1 MNTSELRGKSAD
13 ELQKRLVEL
22 HREHLNLRVQR
33 ATGQMTNPSRFRT
46 LRREVARVK
55 TLLKEQASQAGA

>member
-1 MNTSELRGKSAD
+1 MKTRELRGKSAQ
-13 ELQKRLVEL
+13 ELQGRLVEL

-33 ATGQMTNPSRFRT
+33 ATGQLTNPSRFRS
-46 LRREVARVK
+46 LRREVARIK

>member
-13 ELQKRLVEL
+13 ELQKRLLEL

-33 ATGQMTNPSRFRT
+33 ATGQLTNPSRFRS

>member
-1 MNTSELRGKSAD
+1 MNTSELRDKSAD
-13 ELQKRLVEL
+13 DLKKRLVEL

-33 ATGQMTNPSRFRT
+33 ATGQVTNSARFRT

>member
-1 MNTSELRGKSAD
+1 MNTSELRGKSVD

-33 ATGQMTNPSRFRT
+33 ATGQMSNPSRFRS

>member
-1 MNTSELRGKSAD
+1 MNTSELRSKSAD

-33 ATGQMTNPSRFRT
+33 ATGQMTNPSRFRS